1 VAFSTHWEQIYRQ
14 GKQNSVWPWTDLVSY
29 VMRYA
34 RPEQRPYRVLELG
47 FGAGANIPFFLDIGA
62 EYSGIEG
69 SAAAVERVRRR
80 FAGADNLS
88 LAWGDFTETIPFAG
102 PFDLIVDRSSLTH
115 NGTAAI
121 RSCLRQQRGLLRS
134 GGKFIGID
142 WFSTAHTEFPSGREL
157 EDRYTRGGFQ
167 AGQFCGVGTVHFADE
182 AHLQNLLVGAGFEI
196 QLMEHK
202 QVETVFPA
210 TPRRMAWWNFVA
222 VKT

>member
-1 VAFSTHWEQIYRQ
+1 VVFSTQWEQIHRQ
-14 GKQNSVWPWTDLVSY
+14 GEQNSVWPWSDLVSY

-34 RPEQRPYRVLELG
+34 RPDRRPYRLLELG

-69 SAAAVERVRRR
+69 SAAAVERVRKR
-80 FAGADNLS
+80 FASADNLS
-88 LAWGDFTETIPFAG
+88 VARGDFTETIPFAG

-121 RSCLRQQRGLLRS
+121 RACLRQLRDLTRS

-142 WFSTAHTEFPSGREL
+142 WFSTANTEFRSGREL
-157 EDRYTRGGFQ
+157 EDRYTRGEFR
-167 AGQFCGVGTVHFADE
+167 AGQFCGVGTVHFSDE
-182 AHLQNLLVGAGFEI
+182 AHLRDLLVRAGFEI

-202 QVETVFPA
+202 QLDTVFPA
-210 TPRRMAWWNFVA
+210 TSGRMAWWNFVA